1 MIFRFFFCQLDFK
14 SVCDSTSFFCSH
26 EFLFYDFLNTDQCIF
41 GIITLQQDECFTFLP
56 FTFHLKLKITLY
68 QFLQSYFT
76 NLLFTKNVEPIIH
89 DDHGD
94 AFSLLI
100 LLIPINYLTLIHFF
114 YVQFLIVLFIN
125 HTSFLYTKEPVYV
138 FSSYSFPKE
147 SILQLQTTFVIRAPI
162 QQII

>member
-1 MIFRFFFCQLDFK
+1 MIFFFFFCQFDFK
-14 SVCDSTSFFCSH
+14 SVCVSTSFFCSH
-26 EFLFYDFLNTDQCIF
+26 EFLFYDFLNTDQRIF
-41 GIITLQQDECFTFLP
+41 GIITLKQDESFTFLP

-89 DDHGD
+89 DDHSD
-94 AFSLLI
+94 AFSLII
-100 LLIPINYLTLIHFF
+100 LLIPINYLTYTFF

-125 HTSFLYTKEPVYV
+125 HTYFLYTKGPVYV

-147 SILQLQTTFVIRAPI
+147 SILRLQTTFVIRAPI